1 MRLDHII
8 QVISK
13 EIPRYSKEC
22 ETRDRMVCQVQCES
36 EVITRVKYT
45 VRALGRNGR
54 MTTIKK
60 DAVS

>member
-36 EVITRVKYT
+36 EVITI
-45 VRALGRNGR
+45 VRALDRNGR